1 MSVYDLLTQVGLT
14 SVTDADW
21 NGGREKCFSFV
32 TDDGDK
38 KVQDSNHSIVRRFL
52 N

>member
-32 TDDGDK
+32 TDNGDK
-38 KVQDSNHSIVRRFL
+38 KHRTQITQLSVGSII
-52 N
+52 